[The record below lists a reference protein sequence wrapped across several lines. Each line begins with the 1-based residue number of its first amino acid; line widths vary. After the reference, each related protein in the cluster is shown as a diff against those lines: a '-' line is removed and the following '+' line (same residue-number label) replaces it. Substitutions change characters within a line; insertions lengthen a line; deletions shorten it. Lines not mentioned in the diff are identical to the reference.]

1 MTNRAFAVRK
11 RSISMLCAGLLVFAC
26 GLASTA
32 LAATQIS
39 PTLISTSTTTRAI
52 ALESVTMHAEPFSL
66 SSEGNF
72 NAGDPRTRIEIFCMN
87 LDFLA
92 GEMSQSGNILV
103 GDPNALTVDAEDA
116 ARNHYSLKVE
126 YVAQVPPL
134 LDSQGN
140 ITTDFRGLYMVIVRL
155 NDSMPSNLGD
165 VLIRLN
171 LHGMSSNR
179 VRLAIGAVGGG
190 PADDVGAVPTPAP
203 TNPPAPVTPLTL
215 AQFQAQFNNPAFPSD
230 QDLRRFLEQ
239 ASWGGKGDDSDF
251 NHLRA
256 IGIPAYLNEQ
266 FNMPTQFND
275 ASDPLFLLSSD
286 YPASAFYPQF
296 YPASPPAPPCDAT
309 CVRDFYSLYPLQKQF
324 MLNALTQQDQLRQR
338 VSFAFHKFI
347 VVGGQ
352 PLNNNQAFWY
362 APYLQTIDRD
372 SLGNFRTMLF
382 EITLNPGM
390 GEYLNMRGNSVV
402 NRANPTPNE
411 NYAREIMQLF
421 SIGVDTLNQNGTP
434 VLDAQGNRVPS
445 YDQTTIANLA
455 RVFTGWDLGPN
466 KISAVDGTAT
476 VANYLDP
483 MVPNGNANRYDIAA
497 KTLLTDI
504 NHASPVVVPA
514 CANCVVGNSN
524 NLANTQAYAIAS
536 LNAAIDNLFN
546 HPNTGPYVCTQLIRQ
561 TVTSNPAPAYVGRC
575 AAAFANNGSGVRGDM
590 KAVITATLLDP
601 EARGDVKTDPNYGH
615 LREPVLLMTHLLRA
629 FNATT
634 DGVLVTSTGG
644 SFSTPL
650 GQNVFNPPTVFSYF
664 PADFGLPGTSLVGP
678 EFGILDTS
686 TTYARAN
693 FMNTLFVAN
702 SGNGIPASGTNR
714 PTGTQISF
722 ASYQAILTGGGT
734 PQQLVD
740 ALNTRLMHG
749 SMSSA
754 MNANIVA
761 TVTAITNANATTQ
774 ALQRTQTAIY
784 LIASSAQYQVER

>member
-1 MTNRAFAVRK
+1 MTNRAFALR
-11 RSISMLCAGLLVFAC
+11 RRFISMLCATLVVFAG
-26 GLASTA
+26 GLFSTA
-32 LAATQIS
+32 LAAPQIS

-72 NAGDPRTRIEIFCMN
+72 NAADPRTRIEIFCMN

-116 ARNHYSLKVE
+116 AHNHYSLKVE

-155 NDSMPSNLGD
+155 NDSMTSNLGD
-165 VLIRLN
+165 VLLRLN

-179 VRLAIGAVGGG
+179 VRMAIGAIGGG
-190 PADDVGAVPTPAP
+190 PADDPGAVPTPAP
-203 TNPPAPVTPLTL
+203 ATPPTPIMNPQTI
-215 AQFQAQFNNPAFPSD
+215 AQYQAQFANPAFPSD

-266 FNMPTQFND
+266 FNTPTQFND

-286 YPASAFYPQF
+286 YPASAPYPQF
-296 YPASPPAPPCDAT
+296 YPASPPAPVCDAT

-324 MLNALTQQDQLRQR
+324 MLNALTQPDQLRQR
-338 VSFAFHKFI
+338 VSFAFHKFV

-362 APYLQTIDRD
+362 APYLQTIDRN
-372 SLGNFRTMLF
+372 SFSNFRNMLF

-402 NRANPTPNE
+402 NRVNPTPNE

-434 VLDAQGNRVPS
+434 VLDGQGNRVPS

-466 KISAVDGTAT
+466 KNSAVDGTPT

-514 CANCVVGNSN
+514 CANCVVGGTN

-536 LNAAIDNLFN
+536 LNTAIDNLFN
-546 HPNTGPYVCTQLIRQ
+546 HPNTGPYVCTQLIHQ
-561 TVTSNPAPAYVGRC
+561 MVTSNPAPAYVGRC
-575 AAAFANNGSGVRGDM
+575 SAAFANNGSGVRGDM
-590 KAVITATLLDP
+590 KAVITAILLDP

-629 FNATT
+629 FNAVT

-686 TTYARAN
+686 TTYSRAN
-693 FMNTLFVAN
+693 FMNTLFLGN
-702 SGNGIPASGTNR
+702 NGNGIPISNPNR
-714 PTGTQISF
+714 PAGTQINY
-722 ASYQAILTGGGT
+722 ATYQAMAGN

-740 ALNTRLMHG
+740 AFSARLMHG
-749 SMSSA
+749 TMSPA

-761 TVTAITNANATTQ
+761 AVTAITSADPAG
-774 ALQRTQTAIY
+774 RTRTAIY